1 MLVYIPPQPDA
12 YDFFDFSNI
21 FFQKQKRVFMSSLKV
36 REIAQSGNLDALFAV
51 DALAWAVLGKVK
63 LQSGKFFQT
72 VNHEYQRAI
81 MQCDHPN
88 QCAKKG
94 AQIGVTEINV
104 LKTIHGHIYGRY
116 PTGTLYL
123 FPTWN
128 DVSDFSKARFN
139 PLIYDNPQISVHVKT
154 INAGGKTM
162 EAATIKKIGNG
173 ILYLRSARQTAKIDG
188 LKADSSSLKS
198 IPVDRI
204 VFDERDTMADSMVDL
219 ALERVSH
226 SDVGEVFQLSTPTIP
241 DYGIDLEYQKSD
253 QRIWEIRCT
262 HCNTYTCLELEFP
275 GCLKYDTEN
284 RVYRACKKCGKEIFP
299 KDGRW
304 VPQRP
309 EVKDLVGWW
318 ISQLNSMFV
327 DPAKILEKFEDPK
340 TNLQE
345 FYNSKLGMAYIDA
358 ENRLTTNDVL
368 SCCGRDPMMIKD
380 NGPCSMGA
388 DIGKHIHVVIGS
400 KKVNTLKVLKVAT
413 VSSFNDLHDLG
424 SRFGVK
430 CAVLDL
436 YPETRKVREFAA
448 AEKYPVFGCD
458 YQERQKGAFAWDER
472 NKVVTVNRT
481 EVCDATHDLIMQ
493 KGRLELPRRSDELD
507 IYIKHMTGIVKVLQ
521 EDETTGSRVYRY
533 RRIADDHYRHA
544 TNYFYLASTR
554 TRDTRPSHSN
564 NSQQESFKYPYA
576 PV

>member
-1 MLVYIPPQPDA
+1 MAKASAL
-12 YDFFDFSNI
+12 
-21 FFQKQKRVFMSSLKV
+21 V
-36 REIAQSGNLDALFAV
+36 REVAQSGDLSALFAA

-63 LQSGKFFQT
+63 LQSGKTFQT
-72 VNHEYQRAI
+72 IGHEYQRDI

-94 AQIGVTEINV
+94 AQVGVTEINV
-104 LKTIHGHIYGRY
+104 LKTVHGHIYGRY

-139 PLIYDNPQISVHVKT
+139 PLIYDNPQIATHVKT
-154 INAGGKTM
+154 ISSGGKTM

-173 ILYLRSARQTAKIDG
+173 VLYLRSARQTAKIEG

-204 VFDERDTMADSMVDL
+204 VFDERDVMSSSMVDL
-219 ALERVSH
+219 AKERISH
-226 SDVGEVFQLSTPTIP
+226 SDVGEVFQLSTPSIP
-241 DYGIDLEYQKSD
+241 DYGIDLAYQQSD
-253 QRIWEIRCT
+253 QRVWEIRCK
-262 HCNTYTCLELEFP
+262 HCNAYTCLELEFP
-275 GCLKYDTEN
+275 DCLKTRKDDS
-284 RVYRACKKCGKEIFP
+284 VYRACKKCGEEIFP

-304 VPQRP
+304 TAQSPVNT
-309 EVKDLVGWW
+309 DMVGWW

-327 DPAKILEKFEDPK
+327 EPKRILEQFQDSK

-345 FYNSKLGMAYIDA
+345 FYNSKLGMAYIAA
-358 ENRLTTNDVL
+358 ENRLTKNDVL
-368 SCCGRDPMMIKD
+368 SCCGNDVMSVRSE
-380 NGPCSMGA
+380 GPTSMGA
-388 DIGKHIHVVIGS
+388 DIGKNIHVVIGNRKS
-400 KKVNTLKVLKVAT
+400 AGKQLKIIKVAT

-424 SRFGVK
+424 VRFGVK

-436 YPETRKVREFAA
+436 YPETRKVREFAE
-448 AEKYPVFGCD
+448 AERYPVFGCD

-472 NKVVTVNRT
+472 NGVVTCNRT
-481 EVCDATHDLIMQ
+481 EVCDATHELVVN

-507 IYIKHMTGIVKVLQ
+507 VYIKHMTGIVKVLQ
-521 EDETTGSRVYRY
+521 EDDISGSRVYRY

-554 TRDTRPSHSN
+554 TRDARQGGFNTQRR
-564 NSQQESFKYPYA
+564 ESFKYPYA
-576 PV
+576 PG

>member
-1 MLVYIPPQPDA
+1 MAQSA
-12 YDFFDFSNI
+12 A
-21 FFQKQKRVFMSSLKV
+21 V
-36 REIAQSGNLDALFAV
+36 REIAQSGDLSQLFSA

-63 LQSGKFFQT
+63 LQSGKTFQT
-72 VNHEYQRAI
+72 KKHEYQRAI

-94 AQIGVTEINV
+94 AQVGITEINV

-139 PLIYDNPQISVHVKT
+139 PLIYDNPQIAEHVKT
-154 INAGGKTM
+154 ISSGGKTM

-173 ILYLRSARQTAKIDG
+173 VLYLRSARQTAKIEG

-204 VFDERDTMADSMVDL
+204 VFDERDVMSDQMVDL
-219 ALERVSH
+219 AKERISH
-226 SDVGEVFQLSTPTIP
+226 SDIGEMFQLSTPSIP
-241 DYGIDLEYQKSD
+241 DYGIDLAYQNSD
-253 QRIWEIRCT
+253 QRVWELRCE

-275 GCLKYDTEN
+275 DCLKTRADDS
-284 RVYRACKKCGKEIFP
+284 VFRACKKCGKEIYP

-304 VPQRP
+304 TPQTP
-309 EVKDLVGWW
+309 EQTDMVGWW

-327 DPAKILEKFEDPK
+327 DPKKILEQFQDPK

-345 FYNSKLGMAYIDA
+345 FYNSKLGMAYIAA
-358 ENRLTTNDVL
+358 ENRLTKNDVL
-368 SCCGRDPMMIKD
+368 ACCGNDVMSVRSE
-380 NGPCSMGA
+380 GPCSMGA

-400 KKVNTLKVLKVAT
+400 RQSSGKQLKIIKVAT

-424 SRFGVK
+424 QRFGVK

-436 YPETRKVREFAA
+436 YPETRKVREFAE
-448 AEKYPVFGCD
+448 AERYPVFGCD

-472 NKVVTVNRT
+472 NKVVTCNRT
-481 EVCDATHDLIMQ
+481 EVCDATHELVVN

-507 IYIKHMTGIVKVLQ
+507 IYVKHMTGIVKVLQ
-521 EDETTGSRVYRY
+521 EDDTTGSKIYRY

-544 TNYFYLASTR
+544 TNYFYLATSR
-554 TRDTRPSHSN
+554 IRDARSGGFKS
-564 NSQQESFKYPYA
+564 SERRESFKYPYA
-576 PV
+576 PG

>member
-1 MLVYIPPQPDA
+1 MPA
-12 YDFFDFSNI
+12 SA
-21 FFQKQKRVFMSSLKV
+21 KV
-36 REIAQSGNLDALFAV
+36 QEIAQSGNLSSLFAV
-51 DALAWAVLGKVK
+51 DALAWSVLGKIK
-63 LQSGKFFQT
+63 LQSGKTFQT
-72 VNHEYQRAI
+72 INHEYQRAI
-81 MQCDHPN
+81 MQCDHPD

-94 AQIGVTEINV
+94 AQVGFTEINV
-104 LKTIHGHIYGRY
+104 LKTIHGHIYGKY

-139 PLIYDNPQISVHVKT
+139 PLISENPQIQSHVKT
-154 INAGGKTM
+154 ISSGGKTM
-162 EAATIKKIGNG
+162 DAATIKKIGNG
-173 ILYLRSARQTAKIDG
+173 VLYLRSARQTAKIDG
-188 LKADSSSLKS
+188 LKADSSALKS

-204 VFDERDTMADSMVDL
+204 VFDERDAMSDSMVDL

-226 SDVGEVFQLSTPTIP
+226 SDVAEVFQLSTPSIP

-253 QRIWEIRCT
+253 QRIWEIRCK
-262 HCNTYTCLELEFP
+262 HCGTYTCLELEFP
-275 GCLKYDTEN
+275 DCLKETAEN
-284 RVYRACKKCGKEIFP
+284 TVYRACKKCSKEIHP

-304 VPQRP
+304 TPQHP
-309 EVKDLVGWW
+309 LNKDKVGWW
-318 ISQLNSMFV
+318 ISQLNSTYV
-327 DPAKILEKFEDPK
+327 SPKKILEQFRDPK

-345 FYNSKLGMAYIDA
+345 FYNSKLGMAYIAA
-358 ENRLTTNDVL
+358 ENRLTRNDVL
-368 SCCGRDPMMIKD
+368 SCCGNDIMSVRDD
-380 NGPCSMGA
+380 GPTSMGA
-388 DIGKHIHVVIGS
+388 DIGKQIHVVIG
-400 KKVNTLKVLKVAT
+400 KKLSGGRQLKILKTTSVT
-413 VSSFNDLHDLG
+413 SFEDLHDLG
-424 SRFGVK
+424 RQFGVK

-436 YPETRKVREFAA
+436 YPETRKVREFAE

-481 EVCDATHDLIMQ
+481 EVCDATHELVVN

-521 EDETTGSRVYRY
+521 EDDTTGSKIYRY

-554 TRDTRPSHSN
+554 TRDARTSFGSN
-564 NSQQESFKYPYA
+564 QRRESFKYPYA
-576 PV
+576 PG

>member
-1 MLVYIPPQPDA
+1 MRQA
-12 YDFFDFSNI
+12 SA
-21 FFQKQKRVFMSSLKV
+21 KV
-36 REIAQSGNLDALFAV
+36 REIAQSGDLTALFAV

-63 LQSGKFFQT
+63 LQSGKFFET
-72 VNHEYQRAI
+72 RKHEYQRGI

-94 AQIGVTEINV
+94 AQVGVTEINV

-139 PLIYDNPQISVHVKT
+139 PLIYDNPQIAAHVKT

-173 ILYLRSARQTAKIDG
+173 ILYLRSARQTAKIEG
-188 LKADSSSLKS
+188 LKGDSSSLKS

-204 VFDERDTMADSMVDL
+204 VFDERDVMSDGMVDL
-219 ALERVSH
+219 ALERISH
-226 SDVGEVFQLSTPTIP
+226 SDVGEVFQLSTPSIP
-241 DYGIDLEYQKSD
+241 DYGIDLAYQKSD
-253 QRIWEIRCT
+253 QRVWEIRCR

-275 GCLKYDTEN
+275 SCLKERKDN
-284 RVYRACKKCGKEIFP
+284 SVYRACKKCHKEIFP

-304 VPQRP
+304 TPQRP

-327 DPAKILEKFEDPK
+327 NPAKILEQFQDPK

-345 FYNSKLGMAYIDA
+345 FYNSKLGMAYIAA
-358 ENRLTTNDVL
+358 ENRLTKNDVIA
-368 SCCGRDPMMIKD
+368 CCGNDVMSVRSE
-380 NGPCSMGA
+380 GPCSMGA
-388 DIGKHIHVVIGS
+388 DIGKNIHVVIGS
-400 KKVNTLKVLKVAT
+400 RLSGGRQLKVIKVAT

-424 SRFGVK
+424 RRFGVK

-448 AEKYPVFGCD
+448 SEKYPVFGCD

-481 EVCDATHDLIMQ
+481 EVCDATHELVMN

-507 IYIKHMTGIVKVLQ
+507 NYIKHMTGIVKVLQ
-521 EDETTGSRVYRY
+521 EDETTGSKVYRY

-554 TRDTRPSHSN
+554 IRDARSGVF
-564 NSQQESFKYPYA
+564 NSPQHQETFKYPYA
-576 PV
+576 PG